1 MLQEAPMSDGPY
13 RTLPMPKPWKTLT
26 KCADLAGFSAENVQE
41 AVCPALVADWQAGV
55 PDGLIRQLRA
65 VLDGGATGTLF
76 PEQREQDLA
85 TLRGKAASPVAG
97 LLIDCAVQALADG
110 LDGGAALR
118 AATEAALRERALAGA
133 RQVEEHYRRRVA
145 ADRTDN
151 VRCRL
156 EAAIS
161 AAPIGRLAGEL
172 LGEQPR
178 AVSRTPAK
186 RDGLD
191 EGVPL

>member
-13 RTLPMPKPWKTLT
+13 RTLPMPKPWKTLA
-26 KCADLAGFSAENVQE
+26 KCADLAGFSPENVQE
-41 AVCPALVADWQAGV
+41 AACPALSADWHAGV
-55 PDGLIRQLRA
+55 PDGLVRQLRT
-65 VLDGGATGTLF
+65 VLDGGVTGLLF

-85 TLRGKAASPVAG
+85 TLRGKAASPLAG

-110 LDGGAALR
+110 LDGDAALR
-118 AATEAALRERALAGA
+118 AATEAALRERALAGV

-145 ADRTDN
+145 PDRTDN
-151 VRCRL
+151 VRSRL
-156 EAAIS
+156 EAAIGT
-161 AAPIGRLAGEL
+161 APIGRLAGEL

-178 AVSRTPAK
+178 AVSRAPAK
-186 RDGLD
+186 HDGLD

>member
-1 MLQEAPMSDGPY
+1 MSDGPY

-76 PEQREQDLA
+76 PEQREQD
-85 TLRGKAASPVAG
+85 
-97 LLIDCAVQALADG
+97 QALADG

>member
-1 MLQEAPMSDGPY
+1 MSDGPY
-13 RTLPMPKPWKTLT
+13 RTLPMSKRWQTLA

-41 AVCPALVADWQAGV
+41 AVCPALVADWRAGV
-55 PDGLIRQLRA
+55 PDGLVRQLLA
-65 VLDGGATGTLF
+65 VLDGETTGTLF
-76 PEQREQDLA
+76 PEQRVQDLA
-85 TLRGKAASPVAG
+85 TLRGKAPSPMAA

-110 LDGGAALR
+110 FDGDAALR
-118 AATEAALRERALAGA
+118 AATEATLRERALAGV
-133 RQVEEHYRRRVA
+133 RQVEEHYRRRVD

-156 EAAIS
+156 EAAIG
-161 AAPIGRLAGEL
+161 AAPIARLAGEL

-178 AVSRTPAK
+178 AVGRAPAK
-186 RDGLD
+186 HDGLD